1 MNLRSHRPAPAA
13 ALLSVLLLLV
23 SALPAAADESIVEP
37 KKMPGPLKQV
47 TFEQKL
53 GDTLPLDAT
62 FRDHNGKE
70 VRLGDYWGGEKP
82 VLLAFVYYEC
92 PMLCSLILN
101 GMASSL
107 SVLEFR
113 PNDEFDVVAISID
126 HEETPAMAA
135 QARSDTIRRYGKD
148 GTDPGWH
155 FLVGDEATVRQVAD
169 AAGYGYEYI
178 PSTDEFAHASG
189 IVVTTPEGQIAQYYY
204 GIEYPP
210 KDLRLAL
217 IEASKNEI
225 GGLVDQI
232 LLYCYKY
239 DPKIGQYTALTM
251 RLLRIVGGLF
261 ALGLIVFLWFSFRH
275 DRAAQSPSGEDSE
288 SSSSS
293 AASTSAESSEAGSLG
308 AV

>member
-1 MNLRSHRPAPAA
+1 MTRRIRPSRRLLAA
-13 ALLSVLLLLV
+13 ALLSVLVAV
-23 SALPAAADESIVEP
+23 SSTTPSFADQSLVEP
-37 KKMPGPLKQV
+37 EKMPGPLKEV
-47 TFEQKL
+47 SFEQKL
-53 GDTLPLDAT
+53 GDILPLDAS
-62 FRDHNGKE
+62 FRDHTGKE
-70 VRLGDYWGGEKP
+70 VRLGDYWGEKP

-113 PNDEFDVVAISID
+113 PSEEFDVVAISID

-135 QARSDTIRRYGKD
+135 KARADTLRRYGRD
-148 GTDPGWH
+148 GTDSGWH
-155 FLVGDEATVRQVAD
+155 FLLGDEATVRRVAD
-169 AAGYGYEYI
+169 AAGYGFEYI
-178 PSTDEFAHASG
+178 PSTDEFAHSSG

-217 IEASKNEI
+217 IEASKNKI
-225 GGLVDQI
+225 GSLVDQV

-251 RLLRIVGGLF
+251 RLLRITGGLF
-261 ALGLIVFLWFSFRH
+261 ALGLIAFLWFSFRH
-275 DRAAQSPSGEDSE
+275 DRAAQSPAASE
-288 SSSSS
+288 SPK
-293 AASTSAESSEAGSLG
+293 AGSLG

>member
-1 MNLRSHRPAPAA
+1 MTLRRNRTALRPLAA
-13 ALLSVLLLLV
+13 ALLTAVLV
-23 SALPAAADESIVEP
+23 VCSAASALADQSLVEP
-37 KKMPGPLKQV
+37 AKMPGPLKEV
-47 TFEQKL
+47 SFEQKL

-62 FRDHNGKE
+62 FRDHTGKE
-70 VRLGDYWGGEKP
+70 VRLGDYWGEKP

-107 SVLEFR
+107 AVLEFK
-113 PNDEFDVVAISID
+113 PGEEFDIVAISID

-135 QARSDTIRRYGKD
+135 KARSDTIRRYGRD

-155 FLVGDEATVRQVAD
+155 FLLADEATVRQVAD
-169 AAGYGYEYI
+169 AAGYGFEYI

-217 IEASKNEI
+217 IEASNNKI
-225 GGLVDQI
+225 GGLVDQV

-251 RLLRIVGGLF
+251 RLLRITGGLF

-275 DRAAQSPSGEDSE
+275 DRAAQSPSGEDSTPR
-288 SSSSS
+288 
-293 AASTSAESSEAGSLG
+293 AAESSEAGSLG
-308 AV
+308 AA

>member
-1 MNLRSHRPAPAA
+1 MTHRRHRSAFRLLAA
-13 ALLSVLLLLV
+13 ALLSALLAV
-23 SALPAAADESIVEP
+23 SAAVPALADQSLVEP
-37 KKMPGPLKQV
+37 EKMPGPLKEV

-53 GDTLPLDAT
+53 GDTLPLDAS
-62 FRDHNGKE
+62 FRDHTGKE
-70 VRLGDYWGGEKP
+70 IRMGDYWGEKP
-82 VLLAFVYYEC
+82 VLLAFAYYEC

-113 PNDEFDVVAISID
+113 PNEEFDVVVISID
-126 HEETPAMAA
+126 HEEEPAMAA
-135 QARSDTIRRYGKD
+135 KARSDTIRRYGKD

-155 FLVGDEATVRQVAD
+155 FLVGDETTVRQVAD
-169 AAGYGYEYI
+169 AAGYGFEYI

-217 IEASKNEI
+217 IEASNSNI
-225 GGLVDQI
+225 GGLVDQV

-251 RLLRIVGGLF
+251 RLLRITGGLF
-261 ALGLIVFLWFSFRH
+261 ALGLVVFLWFSFRH
-275 DRAAQSPSGEDSE
+275 DRAAQSPSGEDS
-288 SSSSS
+288 SS
-293 AASTSAESSEAGSLG
+293 ARSAESSEAGSLG

>member
-1 MNLRSHRPAPAA
+1 MTLRRHRSVLRLFAA
-13 ALLSVLLLLV
+13 ASLSVLLGV
-23 SALPAAADESIVEP
+23 CAATTAWADQSLVEP
-37 KKMPGPLKQV
+37 AKMPGPLKQV
-47 TFEQKL
+47 HFEQKL
-53 GDTLPLDAT
+53 GDTLPLDAK
-62 FRDHNGKE
+62 FRDHTGKE
-70 VRLGDYWGGEKP
+70 VRLGDYWGEKP

-107 SVLEFR
+107 AVLEFQ
-113 PNDEFDVVAISID
+113 PNEEFDIVAISID

-135 QARSDTIRRYGKD
+135 KARSDTIRRYGRD
-148 GTDPGWH
+148 GTDAGWH
-155 FLVGDEATVRQVAD
+155 FLLADEATVRQVAD
-169 AAGYGYEYI
+169 AAGYGFEYI

-217 IEASKNEI
+217 IEASNHKI
-225 GGLVDQI
+225 GGLVDQV

-251 RLLRIVGGLF
+251 RLLRITGGLF
-261 ALGLIVFLWFSFRH
+261 ALGLIAFLWFSFRH
-275 DRAAQSPSGEDSE
+275 DRAAQSPPGEDST
-288 SSSSS
+288 SVR
-293 AASTSAESSEAGSLG
+293 SAESSEAGSLG